1 MTNVEALKEVFIALG
16 GSAEDFTATTNDEA
30 IHLISTVIAAAI
42 SAELPKV
49 TTSDNGKV
57 LTVVAGKWDKADLPS

>member
-1 MTNVEALKEVFIALG
+1 MTNVEALKEVYIALG
-16 GSAEDFTATTNDEA
+16 GSAEAFTATTNDEA

-57 LTVVAGKWDKADLPS
+57 LTVVAGKWDKANLPS

>member
-1 MTNVEALKEVFIALG
+1 MTNVEALKEVYVALG
-16 GSAEDFTATTNDEA
+16 GNVEDFTATTNDEA
-30 IHLISTVIAAAI
+30 IHLISTVIASAI
-42 SAELPKV
+42 SAELPTV

>member
-1 MTNVEALKEVFIALG
+1 MTNVEALKEVYIALG

>member
-1 MTNVEALKEVFIALG
+1 MTNVEALKEVYVTLG

-42 SAELPKV
+42 SAVLPTV